1 MTSLKVPLAALLAAA
16 SLLSVATPA
25 TGQTRGGSK
34 RTKVVF
40 LGTGNPA
47 PNPAAMGTSVA
58 VVVNG
63 TPYIVDAGVG
73 LVRRAA
79 QANAAGVKGLE
90 MPKLARVF
98 LTHLHSDHTIGLPD
112 LWSTPWIMGR
122 TVPLE
127 VWGPQGTSAMMGH
140 ITAAWSADNDI
151 RVNGLEK
158 GNATGNKIVTHEI
171 APGMIYRDSNVTV
184 TAFAVKHG
192 SWKQAFGYRF
202 DTPDRSIVFSGDAS
216 PSDAVVDACRGCDM
230 LVHELYTEMG
240 YRQSPEAWRRYSKSF
255 HTTTTEL
262 AALATRAKPKVLVLY
277 HQMYFGRP
285 KDNEQTMLAELRPL
299 YKGRVI
305 SARDLDVW

>member
-1 MTSLKVPLAALLAAA
+1 MTTSRAFLAVLLAGGVLAAPAAA
-16 SLLSVATPA
+16 QV
-25 TGQTRGGSK
+25 RGGTAK
-34 RTKVVF
+34 TKIVF

-58 VVVNG
+58 IVVNG

-79 QANAAGVKGLE
+79 QASEAGVKGLE

-122 TVPLE
+122 TAPLE
-127 VWGPQGTSAMMGH
+127 VWGPQGTAAMMEH
-140 ITAAWSADNDI
+140 IAAAWSADNDVRI
-151 RVNGLEK
+151 NGLEH
-158 GNATGNKIVTHEI
+158 GNATGNRIVSHEI
-171 APGMIYRDSNVTV
+171 EPGVIYRDSNVTV
-184 TAFAVKHG
+184 TAFLVKHG

-216 PSDAVVDACRGCDM
+216 PSESIVDACHGCDV
-230 LVHELYTEMG
+230 LVHEVYTEAG
-240 YRQSPEAWRRYSKSF
+240 YTASKEAWRTYSKSF

-262 AALATRAKPKVLVLY
+262 AALAARAKPKMLVLY

-285 KDNEQTMLAELRPL
+285 KDNEQVLLAEMRRL
-299 YKGRVI
+299 YKGKLV